1 MAKSTAAVK
10 TRKQSSRSY
19 HERLEAFDSY
29 YQELYPERWP
39 ALREALLGA
48 GSYEALEEGL
58 LQPYYLDPA
67 SAAVARLL
75 PLETAAEERPN
86 AAQEAAHETGRR
98 QVRLLDACAAPGG
111 KSLVLLQRLQA
122 SGDPEVQLVA
132 NERSAGRRAR
142 LHRVL
147 QAHVP
152 PELLPRVTVTGHDA
166 TRWGLY
172 EQDAYDGIL
181 LDVPCS
187 SERHVLQS
195 PRHVRE
201 WSPKRSDRLAKQ
213 AVAMLAAMIDTL
225 RPGGTLVYST
235 CALTPTENDA
245 VVARALERRGD
256 RVQLLSAE
264 LPLGELTEHGVQV
277 LPDTAQGA
285 GPMYAALLRKNRP

>member
-19 HERLEAFDSY
+19 QERLEAFDSY

-39 ALREALLGA
+39 ALREALLGE
-48 GSYEALEEGL
+48 GRYEALEEGL
-58 LQPYYLDPA
+58 LQAYYLDPA

-75 PLETAAEERPN
+75 PLEADS
-86 AAQEAAHETGRR
+86 R
-98 QVRLLDACAAPGG
+98 QLRLLDACAAPGG
-111 KSLVLLQRLQA
+111 KTLVLLQRLQG
-122 SGDPEVQLVA
+122 GDGAQAQLVA

-147 QAHVP
+147 QTHVP
-152 PELLPRVTVTGHDA
+152 PELLAAVTVTGHDA

-213 AVAMLAAMIDTL
+213 AVAMLAAMIDAL
-225 RPGGTLVYST
+225 RPGGAVVYST
-235 CALTPTENDA
+235 CALTPRENDA
-245 VVARALERRGD
+245 VVARVLERRGE
-256 RVQLLSAE
+256 RVQLLPVE
-264 LPLGELTEHGVQV
+264 LPFGEATEQGVQV
-277 LPDTAQGA
+277 LPDRSGGA
-285 GPMYAALLRKNRP
+285 GPMYAALLRKTPR